1 MPAATAALRRG
12 AAAAT
17 IGPHAD
23 PAPVRPV
30 PPAMPSS
37 SHAFAAAHALPLNPV
52 ARRLAY
58 AGLAPFV
65 LGALLA
71 LLVREEAHPYVMMAL
86 TGYGA
91 VIVSFLGGIH
101 WGLGMR
107 GGVPSPSPFA
117 WAVVPSL
124 VAWIAVQ
131 MPADAG
137 LVIDAVMLVV
147 CYLVDRRV
155 YPGHGLSHWLT
166 LRFRLTL
173 VAALCCLVGAAST
186 L

>member
-1 MPAATAALRRG
+1 MSTS
-12 AAAAT
+12 T
-17 IGPHAD
+17 
-23 PAPVRPV
+23 
-30 PPAMPSS
+30 
-37 SHAFAAAHALPLNPV
+37 HAFAAAHALPLNPI

-71 LLVREEAHPYVMMAL
+71 LLVRAEAHLYVVMGLSA
-86 TGYGA
+86 YAA
-91 VIVSFLGGIH
+91 VIVSLLGGIH

-107 GGVPSPSPFA
+107 GGVPSPAPFA
-117 WAVVPSL
+117 WAVAPSL

-131 MPADAG
+131 MPPDAG
-137 LVIDAVMLVV
+137 LVIEAAMLVA

-166 LRFRLTL
+166 LRFRLTIIATL
-173 VAALCCLVGAAST
+173 SCLIGAAS
-186 L
+186 LL